1 MLCSS
6 PQSPHDILWGHERA
20 VMASIVKRIKANG
33 EVVYDCSIKI
43 RKHGTVVHR
52 EKKSFNKQKLAKDW
66 GMRRETELQEQTVYK
81 KREYLSIGSVIEH
94 YLKEFEPTG
103 RSKMF
108 DLNKLLQRDIAKLN
122 VHTLTHKDLIQ
133 HIRERNKEC
142 LPQTAA
148 NDLIWLG
155 VVFRTMR
162 GVIDLDTDLTIFA
175 TAREIL
181 YSEGLIGK
189 GHNRSRRPTKKEIWE
204 LSRYLHSKYQNI
216 PMLHLMWFAIYSARR
231 QSEIVQLRWEDLHNE
246 DRTILV
252 RNLKDPR
259 IKNKSKVS
267 KLPRS
272 AYKVILKQP
281 RVSEFIFPYNSKT
294 VGTYF
299 TQACKM
305 LGITGLHFHDL
316 RHHAVSIL
324 FEKKLSIVEVQQIS
338 LHENWNT
345 LKRYTNLNPRDI
357 DI

>member
-148 NDLIWLG
+148 NDL
-155 VVFRTMR
+155 M
-162 GVIDLDTDLTIFA
+162 
-175 TAREIL
+175 
-181 YSEGLIGK
+181 
-189 GHNRSRRPTKKEIWE
+189 
-204 LSRYLHSKYQNI
+204 
-216 PMLHLMWFAIYSARR
+216 
-231 QSEIVQLRWEDLHNE
+231 
-246 DRTILV
+246 V
-252 RNLKDPR
+252 RNTTP
-259 IKNKSKVS
+259 SQM
-267 KLPRS
+267 RS
-272 AYKVILKQP
+272 LAAVCGI
-281 RVSEFIFPYNSKT
+281 PY
-294 VGTYF
+294 
-299 TQACKM
+299 
-305 LGITGLHFHDL
+305 
-316 RHHAVSIL
+316 
-324 FEKKLSIVEVQQIS
+324 
-338 LHENWNT
+338 HERCN
-345 LKRYTNLNPRDI
+345 RP
-357 DI
+357 